1 MRPFTYHRARSL
13 TEALTLAGRSGS
25 AVLAGGTTVVD
36 LMRQDVLAPGDIVD
50 ITGLRE
56 LTGID
61 VHGDHIRIGALTTM
75 ADAAGHDT
83 VRSDFPALA
92 QSLTQ
97 AASQQ
102 LRNVATVGGNVL
114 QRTRCPYFRDG
125 HSACN
130 KRAPGTG
137 CSAHEVGHP
146 RNRAVL
152 GASPHCAAVYAGD
165 WAVALAAFDAELE
178 LLSARGSRRVAVE
191 SFHREPGSTPA
202 VENILEPDELVGSI
216 IVPRCAAAKHS
227 CYRKVRDRASFAFAI
242 ASAAV
247 GVDTDGDIDG
257 GIVTAANIA
266 VGGTATRP
274 WRCRAA
280 EHSLVGRPLTDAG
293 IRHAAELAYLSARG
307 PRVRI
312 DIGVRTVVAAL
323 RDLRRTGTP

>member
-1 MRPFTYHRARSL
+1 MRPFTYHRPRSL
-13 TEALTLAGRSGS
+13 TEALTLAGRSS
-25 AVLAGGTTVVD
+25 TVVLAGGTTVVD
-36 LMRQDVLAPGDIVD
+36 LMRQDVLAPDDIVD
-50 ITGLRE
+50 ISGLGE

-61 VHGDHIRIGALTTM
+61 VHGDRIRIGALTTM
-75 ADAAGHDT
+75 ADTANHGI

-152 GASPHCAAVYAGD
+152 GASPHCAAIYAGD
-165 WAVALAAFDAELE
+165 WAIALAAFDAELE
-178 LLSARGSRRVAVE
+178 LLSMRGSRRVTVE
-191 SFHREPGSTPA
+191 SFHHEPGSTPA
-202 VENILEPDELVGSI
+202 IENALEPDEFIGSI

-247 GVDTDGDIDG
+247 GIDIDG
-257 GIVTAANIA
+257 DTVTAANIA
-266 VGGTATRP
+266 VGGSATRP
-274 WRCRAA
+274 WRCRDA
-280 EHSLVGRPLTDAG
+280 ERSLVGRPLTDSG
-293 IRHAAELAYLSARG
+293 IRHAAELAYLTARG

-312 DIGVRTVVAAL
+312 EIGVRTVVAAL
-323 RDLRRTGTP
+323 RDLQPTGTP